1 MFKQPDVMT
10 LAAARSAHAALRQ
23 SAIAENVANADTPGY
38 RARDVADFAD
48 SYRDASGGDMRRTR
62 AGHMS
67 VSSGTA
73 AEATVPRQDAGTMSP
88 GGNNVSIEN
97 EMVAAAQVRMDHD
110 TALAVYR
117 TSLDILRASLGR
129 R

>member
-1 MFKQPDVMT
+1 M
-10 LAAARSAHAALRQ
+10 RQ
-23 SAIAENVANADTPGY
+23 
-38 RARDVADFAD
+38 
-48 SYRDASGGDMRRTR
+48 TR
-62 AGHMS
+62 AGHLPAA
-67 VSSGTA
+67 SGGPA
-73 AEATVPRQDAGTMSP
+73 DALILRQDTGTMSP
-88 GGNNVSIEN
+88 GGNSVSLEN